1 MITFQRA
8 VYGTDHVGDVALLPD
23 QGPGWYLATLA
34 VTAAAWTAVL
44 AGALWAFEKAD
55 VHLAE
60 TL

>member
-1 MITFQRA
+1 
-8 VYGTDHVGDVALLPD
+8 V
-23 QGPGWYLATLA
+23 
-34 VTAAAWTAVL
+34 WTAVL